1 MRVCLAAGPR
11 TRRWYNPASLM
22 LIDLHTHTKYSGD
35 NALDPNM
42 FVQLAKARGLDAIC
56 VTEHDSVE
64 ASNPVVPLGRTAG
77 LLVLQAVEVTT
88 DRGHVLCYGFE
99 DDAWSRFRGS
109 YYTRLEDLRACAEG
123 EGAVLI
129 PAHPY
134 RQWSRSAARDELHRM
149 PFITAIEVANGLNSH
164 RENTEA
170 GRVAAALQ
178 LPGTG
183 GSDSH
188 YEDEVARMATYFEAE
203 ITTTRDL
210 VAALRGGTYYPVV
223 RNGASGFVPFD
234 GDGPATTRK
243 PA

>member
-1 MRVCLAAGPR
+1 M
-11 TRRWYNPASLM
+11 
-22 LIDLHTHTKYSGD
+22 
-35 NALDPNM
+35 
-42 FVQLAKARGLDAIC
+42 
-56 VTEHDSVE
+56 
-64 ASNPVVPLGRTAG
+64 
-77 LLVLQAVEVTT
+77 
-88 DRGHVLCYGFE
+88 
-99 DDAWSRFRGS
+99 
-109 YYTRLEDLRACAEG
+109 
-123 EGAVLI
+123 
-129 PAHPY
+129 
-134 RQWSRSAARDELHRM
+134 
-149 PFITAIEVANGLNSH
+149 
-164 RENTEA
+164 EA

-203 ITTTRDL
+203 ITTPRDL